1 MNVTAVES
9 TTLAIVAYD
18 RTRELLQL
26 EFNSRALYQYFG
38 VPATVHE
45 ELLRAPSKG
54 SYFNQTIRGKF
65 PYRRISHGR
74 TEAPEQD
81 IAAEHRR

>member
-9 TTLAIVAYD
+9 STLAAIAYD

-38 VPATVHE
+38 VSAAVYE
-45 ELLRAPSKG
+45 GLLRASSKG
-54 SYFNQTIRGKF
+54 NYFNQAIRGKF
-65 PYRRISHGR
+65 PYSRIFHGQA
-74 TEAPEQD
+74 EAREQD
-81 IAAEHRR
+81 RAVMRRW

>member
-9 TTLAIVAYD
+9 STLATIAYD

-26 EFNSRALYQYFG
+26 EFNSHALYQYFG

-45 ELLRAPSKG
+45 ALLRAPSKG
-54 SYFNQTIRGKF
+54 SYFNQAIRGKF
-65 PYRRISHGR
+65 PYRRISNCPA
-74 TEAPEQD
+74 EAPEQD
-81 IAAEHRR
+81 IAASRRR